1 MMFSCIAKWL
11 QSLRQKMP
19 TQASIFASAWF
30 KPFARWFDRPY
41 YWQLNRERAASAVAV
56 GMFCGLM
63 PGPTQMLSALLV
75 AYVVRTHLPLALLTT
90 LYTNPLTY
98 VPLYYCAY
106 QIGARL
112 MYGQWG
118 YQMPAFPDFSMKH
131 LGVELWQWIICFGKP
146 LLLGVPVLGVI
157 LAVVGYILV
166 WNGWQWFTS
175 RHTNTGGQK

>member
-19 TQASIFASAWF
+19 TQVSIFASAWF

-75 AYVVRTHLPLALLTT
+75 AYVVRTNLPLALLTT

-118 YQMPAFPDFSMKH
+118 HQMPAFPDFSMGH
-131 LGVELWQWIICFGKP
+131 LGVELWQWLICFGKP
-146 LLLGVPVLGVI
+146 LLLGMPVLGVI

-175 RHTNTGGQK
+175 RHTNTGSQK